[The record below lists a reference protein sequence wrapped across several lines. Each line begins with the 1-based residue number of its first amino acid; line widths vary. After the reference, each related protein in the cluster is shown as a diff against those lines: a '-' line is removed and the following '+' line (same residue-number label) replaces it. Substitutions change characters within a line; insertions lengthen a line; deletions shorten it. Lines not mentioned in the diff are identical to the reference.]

1 MGSVIPISS
10 RQMMQPLLMG
20 LNVEVA
26 LVEGNKF
33 LTGIA
38 ISGNQVAGITCE
50 LGILD
55 LPPPA
60 LARGIIPWRYER
72 DPWRCALLIHMT
84 LRLA

>member
-33 LTGIA
+33 LTRIA

-50 LGILD
+50 NTKVIVIGAYKPRISSRT
-55 LPPPA
+55 
-60 LARGIIPWRYER
+60 RGG
-72 DPWRCALLIHMT
+72 L
-84 LRLA
+84 